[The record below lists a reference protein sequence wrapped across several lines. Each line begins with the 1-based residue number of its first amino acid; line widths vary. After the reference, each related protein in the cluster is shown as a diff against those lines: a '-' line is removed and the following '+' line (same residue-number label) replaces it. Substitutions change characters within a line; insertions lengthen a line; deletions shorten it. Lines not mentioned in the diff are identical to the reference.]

1 MKILVT
7 GGAGFIGSS
16 LVDRILAGGHQVDIV
31 DDLRSGTL
39 GNLAA
44 ARSEASG
51 RLKIHQLDVR
61 DDSLRDLLVHRRP
74 EVVYHLATNTD
85 RSGSLSTSASASVD
99 LVGTVQVLEAALAAG
114 TDKVVL
120 AGSARAR
127 SGRSARHAMRAMVDD
142 LAVRY
147 REVHGLEHTIVVL
160 PTVFG
165 PRQRPGRES
174 AVVATFAERLV
185 HGQPCV
191 VHGSGDQSRDLLYV
205 DDAVDA
211 LVKAATSADGLSIDV
226 GTGRQTPIGSLLR
239 AMAAMVG
246 RDDEPVPGAA
256 RIDEPGTV
264 PVDPSRAELYLGWKA
279 FTPLAEGLTDAV
291 VALDR

>member
-16 LVDRILAGGHQVDIV
+16 LVDRILAGGHHVDIV

-39 GNLAA
+39 GNLAG
-44 ARSEASG
+44 ARAEASG

-61 DDSLRDLLVHRRP
+61 DDSLCDLLVHRRP
-74 EVVYHLATNTD
+74 EIVYHLATNTD
-85 RSGSLSTSASASVD
+85 RSGSLSNSASASIDVA
-99 LVGTVQVLEAALAAG
+99 GTVQVLEAALAAG

-127 SGRSARHAMRAMVDD
+127 SGRSARHTTRAMVDD

-147 REVHGLEHTIVVL
+147 RELHGLEHTIVVL

-185 HGQPCV
+185 RGQPCV
-191 VHGSGDQSRDLLYV
+191 VHGSGEQSRDLLYV

-211 LVKAATSADGLSIDV
+211 LVKAATAADGLSVDV
-226 GTGRQTPIGSLLR
+226 GTGRQTSIASLHG

-246 RDDEPVPGAA
+246 RDDELVPGAERA
-256 RIDEPGTV
+256 DEPGVV
-264 PVDPSRAELYLGWKA
+264 PVDPARAELYLGWKA

>member
-1 MKILVT
+1 MNVLVT
-7 GGAGFIGSS
+7 GGAGFIGST
-16 LVDRILAGGHQVDIV
+16 LVDRILTGGHHVDVV

-44 ARSEASG
+44 ARAENSG

-61 DDSLRDLLVHRRP
+61 DDALPDLFARRRP
-74 EVVYHLATNTD
+74 EVVYHLATDTD
-85 RSGSLSTSASASVD
+85 RTGSSSAATSAAVD
-99 LVGTVQVLEAALAAG
+99 VAGTIQVLEASLAAG
-114 TDKVVL
+114 VDKVVL

-127 SGRSARHAMRAMVDD
+127 CGSTIRSVARCMVDD

-147 REVHGLEHTIVVL
+147 RALHGLEHTIVVL

-165 PRQRPGRES
+165 PRQRVGRES

-185 HGQPCV
+185 SGRPCV
-191 VHGSGDQSRDLLYV
+191 IHGSGEQSRDLLYV

-211 LVKAATSADGLSIDV
+211 LVKAATAGDGLSVDV
-226 GTGRQTPIGSLLR
+226 GTGRQTSVTSLHR
-239 AMAAMVG
+239 ALAAMVG
-246 RDDEPVPGAA
+246 LDQDAVPGAPRDDEPGQVA
-256 RIDEPGTV
+256 
-264 PVDPSRAELYLGWKA
+264 VDPSRAELYLGWKA

-291 VALDR
+291 MALDR